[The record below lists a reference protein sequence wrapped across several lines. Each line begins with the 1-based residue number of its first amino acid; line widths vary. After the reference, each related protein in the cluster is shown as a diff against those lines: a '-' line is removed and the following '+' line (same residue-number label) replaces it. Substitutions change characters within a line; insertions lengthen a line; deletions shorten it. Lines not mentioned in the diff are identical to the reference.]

1 MLLEQADFA
10 ETGERHGSAG
20 LHVCAIM
27 EGAGQRMRSQQLAS
41 DTLFSPPIIAQLGEY
56 NLSRSRLLVRANRL
70 SN

>member
-27 EGAGQRMRSQQLAS
+27 EGAGQECAAS
-41 DTLFSPPIIAQLGEY
+41 SLRRTLC
-56 NLSRSRLLVRANRL
+56 SRRQSSHN
-70 SN
+70 SGNTT